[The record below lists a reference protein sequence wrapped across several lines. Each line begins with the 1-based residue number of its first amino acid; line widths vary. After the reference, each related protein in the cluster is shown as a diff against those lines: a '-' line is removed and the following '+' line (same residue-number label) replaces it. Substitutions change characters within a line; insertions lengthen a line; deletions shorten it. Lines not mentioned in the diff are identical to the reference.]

1 MLPIALI
8 NTISLI
14 ISMSTMMG
22 VVLHDTHVDKAAL
35 TAISAPS
42 VYTSTDTSIKLLG
55 NDPHTHTE
63 RHSFSQSVHE
73 LRSENPR
80 MQPRYLDDRKHI
92 QLKKLTKH
100 AHDSERYSLHLA

>member
-8 NTISLI
+8 NTLSLV

-35 TAISAPS
+35 TAISGPS
-42 VYTSTDTSIKLLG
+42 VYASSDTSIKLLG

-63 RHSFSQSVHE
+63 RHSFSQSIHE

-80 MQPRYLDDRKHI
+80 LQPRAIDDRKHI
-92 QLKKLTKH
+92 LQKKLTKH
-100 AHDSERYSLHLA
+100 SHDSERYSLQLA